1 MESKN
6 TNSWHLKVPLFD
18 PSFNRKMKK
27 KLYLFF
33 FLSWI
38 LWWTTLALLTV
49 QIADYLALF
58 SEIPAQN
65 NTLLDLPHPLGHED
79 ECKVASRGRSQHVA
93 GVLVTNQGEA

>member
-27 KLYLFF
+27 PLSFLFF
-33 FLSWI
+33 I
-38 LWWTTLALLTV
+38 LDSVVGHTCTV
-49 QIADYLALF
+49 NCPDALF

-65 NTLLDLPHPLGHED
+65 NTLLNLPHPLGHED

-93 GVLVTNQGEA
+93 GVQGEA

>member
-6 TNSWHLKVPLFD
+6 TNGWHLKVTLFD
-18 PSFNRKMKK
+18 PSFNRKMTKP
-27 KLYLFF
+27 LSFL

-38 LWWTTLALLTV
+38 LCWATLALLTV

-93 GVLVTNQGEA
+93 GVVVTNQGEV